1 MFGNIKQGNIVYVLI
16 KGEKPVVKIGQ
27 VESATNPTPKYPTYN
42 PSQPF
47 GKTPEMLI
55 DVKVK
60 CGEEVLEFQ
69 KIPTNQELFSYPNA
83 VISDKKEAILSEV
96 ESMMQASRQIVD
108 SVPYHQSVVESCDE
122 ILKQLNPQFAKEK
135 QQEEKITALESMVG
149 SLKNDIGDI
158 KNLLLK
164 QSQTSSSKTTK

>member
-16 KGEKPVVKIGQ
+16 KGEKCVIKVGQ
-27 VESATNPTPKYPTYN
+27 VESVTNPTPKYPTYTTT
-42 PSQPF
+42 QPF
-47 GKTPEMLI
+47 GAPPEMLI
-55 DVKVK
+55 DIKVK
-60 CGEEVLEFQ
+60 CGEEILEFQ

-83 VISDKKEAILSEV
+83 VISDKRDAFVSEV
-96 ESMMQASRQIVD
+96 ESIMQNSLQIVE
-108 SVPYHQSVVESCDE
+108 SAPYHKSIADSCYE
-122 ILKQLNPQFAKEK
+122 GLKKINPQFAKEK

>member
-1 MFGNIKQGNIVYVLI
+1 MQL
-16 KGEKPVVKIGQ
+16 
-27 VESATNPTPKYPTYN
+27 
-42 PSQPF
+42 
-47 GKTPEMLI
+47 

-96 ESMMQASRQIVD
+96 ESMMQSSRQVVD
-108 SVPYHQSVVESCDE
+108 SGPYHQSVVESCDE

-158 KNLLLK
+158 KNLLLR
-164 QSQTSSSKTTK
+164 QSQTSSKTTT

>member
-1 MFGNIKQGNIVYVLI
+1 M
-16 KGEKPVVKIGQ
+16 
-27 VESATNPTPKYPTYN
+27 
-42 PSQPF
+42 
-47 GKTPEMLI
+47 
-55 DVKVK
+55 
-60 CGEEVLEFQ
+60 EFQ

-96 ESMMQASRQIVD
+96 ESMMQSSRQIVD

-158 KNLLLK
+158 KNLLLR
-164 QSQTSSSKTTK
+164 QSQTSSKTTK

>member
-1 MFGNIKQGNIVYVLI
+1 MQL
-16 KGEKPVVKIGQ
+16 
-27 VESATNPTPKYPTYN
+27 
-42 PSQPF
+42 
-47 GKTPEMLI
+47 

-96 ESMMQASRQIVD
+96 ESMMQSSRQVVD
-108 SVPYHQSVVESCDE
+108 SVPYHRSVVESCDE

-158 KNLLLK
+158 KNLLLR
-164 QSQTSSSKTTK
+164 QSQTSSKTTK

>member
-27 VESATNPTPKYPTYN
+27 VESVTNPTPKYPTYN

-47 GKTPEMLI
+47 GTTPEMQI

-96 ESMMQASRQIVD
+96 ESMMQSSRQVVD

-158 KNLLLK
+158 KNLLLR
-164 QSQTSSSKTTK
+164 QSQTSSKTTK

>member
-27 VESATNPTPKYPTYN
+27 VESVTNPTPKYPTYN

-47 GKTPEMLI
+47 GTTPEMQI

-60 CGEEVLEFQ
+60 CGEEVMEFQ

-83 VISDKKEAILSEV
+83 VILSEV
-96 ESMMQASRQIVD
+96 ESMMQSSRQIVD

-158 KNLLLK
+158 KNLLLR
-164 QSQTSSSKTTK
+164 QSQMSSKTTK